1 MDASIEHQMTEI
13 YCFVDDYLRA
23 RPALS
28 GWRRSPHSS
37 PRFTDAEVI
46 TIALLQGPLGVASLK
61 KAYRM
66 VAKNWRS
73 AFPRLPSYAQWI
85 GRLHQLTRQ
94 VGALLEATC
103 GHGAA
108 EARLYL
114 MDSKPI
120 PLCHALR
127 HGRVRLLR
135 EDGARFGKSSKGWF
149 FGFKLHAVRHIA
161 GRVMSLILT
170 PANWDD
176 RDPALALC
184 LATEGGAALGDQGY
198 RGEEVAAAALA
209 EAEVLLLTVADGGG
223 RGERRR
229 ALLSSVRERVE
240 TTFSLLWGRFV
251 DRVFS
256 RSWAGLWSTI
266 KLKLLHYNLAH
277 AGVLTV

>member
-1 MDASIEHQMTEI
+1 MPGSIDHQMTEI

-23 RPALS
+23 RPMLS
-28 GWRRSPHSS
+28 GWRRSPHST

-61 KAYRM
+61 KSYRM
-66 VAKNWRS
+66 VAQNWRG
-73 AFPRLPSYAQWI
+73 AFPCLPSYAQWI
-85 GRLHQLTRQ
+85 NRLHQLTRQ

-103 GHGAA
+103 GHNSMD
-108 EARLYL
+108 ARLYL
-114 MDSKPI
+114 LDSKPI
-120 PLCHALR
+120 PVCHPLR

-176 RDPALALC
+176 RDPALALQ
-184 LATEGGAALGDQGY
+184 EGMDGGVTIADLGY
-198 RGEEVAAAALA
+198 RGPDCA
-209 EAEVLLLTVADGGG
+209 ESLESAEMLLITRVDAPD
-223 RGERRR
+223 RKF
-229 ALLSSVRERVE
+229 LLSQVRQGVE
-240 TTFSLLWGRFV
+240 TMFSQWWHQFI

-256 RSWAGLWSTI
+256 RSWNGLWNTL
-266 KLKLLHYNLAH
+266 KLKVLHYNLVH
-277 AGVLTV
+277 AGVVSA

>member
-1 MDASIEHQMTEI
+1 MAESIEHQMTEI
-13 YCFVDDYLRA
+13 YCFVDDYLA
-23 RPALS
+23 AHPALS
-28 GWRRSPHSS
+28 GWRRSPHAA

-61 KAYRM
+61 KTYRM
-66 VAKNWRS
+66 VAKNWRA
-73 AFPRLPSYAQWI
+73 AFPRLPTYTQWVN
-85 GRLHQLTRQ
+85 RLHRLPRQ

-103 GHGAA
+103 GHDAA
-108 EARLYL
+108 QARLYL

-161 GRVMSLILT
+161 GRVMNIILT

-176 RDPALALC
+176 RDPALALNDGVD
-184 LATEGGAALGDQGY
+184 GGIIIGDLGY
-198 RGEEVAAAALA
+198 RGPECAASLA
-209 EAEVLLLTVADGGG
+209 EAEMLLITRADAP
-223 RGERRR
+223 ERKF
-229 ALLSSVRERVE
+229 LLSQVRQGVE
-240 TTFSLLWGRFV
+240 TMFSQWWHQFI

-256 RSWAGLWSTI
+256 RSWNGLWNTL
-266 KLKLLHYNLAH
+266 KLKVLHYNLVH
-277 AGVLTV
+277 SGVVSA

>member
-1 MDASIEHQMTEI
+1 MDESIEHQMTEI
-13 YCFVDDYLRA
+13 YCFVDDHLKA
-23 RPALS
+23 CPALS

-66 VAKNWRS
+66 VAKNWRA
-73 AFPRLPSYAQWI
+73 AFPHLPTYAQWVS
-85 GRLHQLTRQ
+85 RLHRLTRQ
-94 VGALLEATC
+94 VGALLSATC
-103 GHGAA
+103 GHGST

-135 EDGARFGKSSKGWF
+135 EDGARFGKTSKGWF

-161 GRVMSLILT
+161 GRVMNIILT

-176 RDPALALC
+176 RDPALALS
-184 LATEGGAALGDQGY
+184 EGADGGVSIGDLGY
-198 RGEEVAAAALA
+198 RGPDCAEALA
-209 EAEVLLLTVADGGG
+209 EAEMLLITRAD
-223 RGERRR
+223 
-229 ALLSSVRERVE
+229 APYHKFLLSQVRQGVE
-240 TTFSLLWGRFV
+240 TMFSQWWHQFI

-256 RSWAGLWSTI
+256 RSWNGLWNTL
-266 KLKLLHYNLAH
+266 KLKVLHYNLVH
-277 AGVLTV
+277 AGVVSA